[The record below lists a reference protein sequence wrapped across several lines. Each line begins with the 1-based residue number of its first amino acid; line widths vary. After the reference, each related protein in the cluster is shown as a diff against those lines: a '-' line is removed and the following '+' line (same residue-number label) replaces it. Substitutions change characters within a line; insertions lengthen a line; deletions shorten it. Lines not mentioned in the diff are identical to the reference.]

1 MKENFSRFLAWGA
14 DKRSLNVSKNIL
26 ASLFI
31 QGSSVVIGFF
41 TIRVTL
47 DYLDQT
53 KYGIWLTVSSLL
65 LWFRFFNIGLGN
77 GLRNRLAEALANKNF
92 PLGKIYVSTTYAILT
107 FVILCVA
114 LVFFILNH
122 FLDWALILNTDKNL
136 SPELKQLALIV
147 FGFFFLTFV
156 VQIISVVLNADQRP
170 AIANLFGSLGN
181 FLALIVIFLL
191 TKTTRGSL
199 IYVGLAFSIIPLSVM
214 LVASVYFYRNDY
226 KLIAP
231 SINYVRLEHA
241 QNLLS
246 LGSKFFFISIA
257 SLVIYESSDLI
268 ISHFLGPAEV
278 TPYDNAYSYFSL
290 LLVLFSIIMTP
301 LWSAFTDAWTKNDI
315 LWIRSTIHKLTLIW
329 VAISIGG
336 VFLLLISNWFFP
348 FWLGS
353 RVHIPFYLS
362 LGLLIYFITYT
373 YGSIFNT
380 FISGVG
386 KIKLQMYSSY
396 IMAFTFIVLVLIL
409 IKVFRLGIISIVIGS
424 IFSNLYGLI
433 VTPIQYHKIIN
444 NRATGIWN
452 E

>member
-1 MKENFSRFLAWGA
+1 
-14 DKRSLNVSKNIL
+14 
-26 ASLFI
+26 
-31 QGSSVVIGFF
+31 
-41 TIRVTL
+41 
-47 DYLDQT
+47 
-53 KYGIWLTVSSLL
+53 
-65 LWFRFFNIGLGN
+65 
-77 GLRNRLAEALANKNF
+77 
-92 PLGKIYVSTTYAILT
+92 
-107 FVILCVA
+107 
-114 LVFFILNH
+114 
-122 FLDWALILNTDKNL
+122 LDWAVILNTDKNL
-136 SPELKQLALIV
+136 SSELRQLALIV

-170 AIANLFGSLGN
+170 AIANLFGPLGN

-214 LVASVYFYRNDY
+214 LAASVYFYRNDY

-231 SINYVRLEHA
+231 SINYIGLEHA

-315 LWIRSTIHKLTLIW
+315 LWIRNTINKLVLIW

-348 FWLGS
+348 LWLGS

-373 YGSIFNT
+373 FGSIFNT

-444 NRATGIWN
+444 NTAAGIWN